1 MNWHDRLK
9 VAILNNDVQGS
20 YRLITDIPK
29 ESLRTMEDLLSA
41 QTLIS
46 QVIEMLERDKQELQ
60 KQMLQIKLAQ
70 KFLE

>member
-1 MNWHDRLK
+1 MNWHDKLK
-9 VAILNNDVQGS
+9 VAILNNNTQEVYQ
-20 YRLITDIPK
+20 LIVDIPK
-29 ESLRTMEDLLSA
+29 ENLKTIEDLLSA

-46 QVIEMLERDKQELQ
+46 QGIEMLERDKQELQ